1 MSYNGKYYKKTLKR
15 NEVMS
20 RNIASM
26 FQTKILRT
34 NDSSNAILN
43 NSQVLCN
50 NPTSVVETNL
60 SEEEITS
67 A

>member
-15 NEVMS
+15 NEVML

-26 FQTKILRT
+26 FQMKVLRT
-34 NDSSNAILN
+34 NDLSNAILN
-43 NSQVLCN
+43 NSQVLYN

-60 SEEEITS
+60 GEEEITS

>member
-26 FQTKILRT
+26 FQMKVLRT
-34 NDSSNAILN
+34 NDLSNAVLN
-43 NSQVLCN
+43 NSQVLYN

-60 SEEEITS
+60 GEEEITS

>member
-43 NSQVLCN
+43 NSQVLYN

>member
-1 MSYNGKYYKKTLKR
+1 MSYNGKYYKKTLKI

-26 FQTKILRT
+26 FQMKVLRT
-34 NDSSNAILN
+34 NDLSNAILN
-43 NSQVLCN
+43 NSQVLYN

-60 SEEEITS
+60 GEEEITS

>member
-26 FQTKILRT
+26 FQMKVLRT
-34 NDSSNAILN
+34 NDLSNAILN
-43 NSQVLCN
+43 NSQVLYN

-60 SEEEITS
+60 GEEEITS